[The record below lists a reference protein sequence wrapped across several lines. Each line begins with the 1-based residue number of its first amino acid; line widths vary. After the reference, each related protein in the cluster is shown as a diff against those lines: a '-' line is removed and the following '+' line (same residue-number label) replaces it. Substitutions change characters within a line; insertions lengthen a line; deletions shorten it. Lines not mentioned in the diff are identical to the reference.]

1 MPVEVLRVRLAS
13 PPAEAHP
20 VATAPASPGQF
31 ASESVAFGPAN
42 GEKDPATVPCLI
54 AMPDEF
60 AAPVTENVVGCAH
73 LVGALPAGVVQVIL
87 NLDAGVGAGRAMPL
101 KMVAQLLAVPA
112 MLNVSVPAMVPR
124 TAMPVVATHGLAVLP
139 RAA

>member
-1 MPVEVLRVRLAS
+1 
-13 PPAEAHP
+13 
-20 VATAPASPGQF
+20 
-31 ASESVAFGPAN
+31 
-42 GEKDPATVPCLI
+42 
-54 AMPDEF
+54 MPDEF